1 MLQLIRVL
9 KPVSGLLVLLLLL
22 VSCGGEAGEGSGR
35 VPDPVPDEFPIY
47 SPAEIGDSYVDQE
60 ANRTWFEMQIDDD
73 AESVVRFY
81 TVELVNVGYLVPR
94 IEEVTPGSW
103 VIDFRAGE
111 LLGSIEIQDGDG
123 GSSIAVV
130 EVNRS

>member
-1 MLQLIRVL
+1 LLQLIRVL
-9 KPVSGLLVLLLLL
+9 KPVCGLLVLLLLL
-22 VSCGGEAGEGSGR
+22 VSCGGETGEGSGR

-47 SPAEIGDSYVDQE
+47 SPAEIGDSYVDHE
-60 ANRTWFEMQIDDD
+60 ANRTRFEMQIDDD